1 MTIISSIFYNMNI
14 RTKKLLVNTLIITA
28 IFYVVICC
36 LAYFLQEKLIFFPEK
51 LSRDHRF
58 RFDQPFQEMSFTM
71 KDGKLLNG
79 VLFKA
84 DSSRGLIFY
93 LHGNAGSLDGWGDV
107 ARFYTDARYDLFML
121 DYRGYG
127 KSEGKISSQDQFYSD
142 VQAVYDSIKAL
153 HREDSIAILGYSIG
167 AGVATRLAAR
177 NKARLLILQAP
188 YYSLTDIMQHNYPIL
203 PTFLLKYKF
212 ETNRFLPQCK
222 MPVLIFHG
230 DADEVIYYGSSVKL
244 SQLFKEKDTL
254 ITLKGAGHNG
264 MSERDDYREAFKGIV
279 QKVF

>member
-1 MTIISSIFYNMNI
+1 MNI
-14 RTKKLLVNTLIITA
+14 RTKKLLINTLIIITA
-28 IFYVVICC
+28 FYVIICC

-51 LSRDHRF
+51 LSKDHRF

-71 KDGKLLNG
+71 KDGKSLNG

-93 LHGNAGSLDGWGDV
+93 LHGNAGSLDGWGEV
-107 ARFYTDARYDLFML
+107 ATFYTDAGYNLFML

-127 KSEGKISSQDQFYSD
+127 KSEGVISSPNQFYNDIQS
-142 VQAVYDSIKAL
+142 VYDSIKTAYQ
-153 HREDSIAILGYSIG
+153 EDSIIILGYSIG
-167 AGVATRLAAR
+167 TGAATRLASQ
-177 NKARLLILQAP
+177 NNARLLMLQAP
-188 YYSLTDIMQHNYPIL
+188 YYSLTDMMQHSYPIL

-212 ETNRFLPQCK
+212 ETNRFLPACK
-222 MPVLIFHG
+222 MPVVIIHG

-244 SQLFKEKDTL
+244 SKLFKEKDTL
-254 ITLKGAGHNG
+254 ITLRGAGHNG
-264 MSERDDYREAFKGIV
+264 MSERNDYREAFKGIV